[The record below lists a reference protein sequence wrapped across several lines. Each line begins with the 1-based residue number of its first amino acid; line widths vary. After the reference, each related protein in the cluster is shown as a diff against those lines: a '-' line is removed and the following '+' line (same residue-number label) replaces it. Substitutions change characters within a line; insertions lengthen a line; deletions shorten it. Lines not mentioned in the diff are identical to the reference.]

1 MQLPDLGTGG
11 LNTLSPCV
19 VSDCACR
26 IGVECA
32 QQEGTRYGH
41 GCVSDVYAD
50 AVSGELVIT
59 FVQPI
64 YSNTGIRGVLG
75 VDVSLSSA
83 FVGGMLPS
91 EDSQFSLVE
100 NLGSDNTSDTMCD
113 NQCFQVKS

>member
-11 LNTLSPCV
+11 LNTLSLCV

-26 IGVECA
+26 VGVECGQRA
-32 QQEGTRYGH
+32 GTRYGH
-41 GCVSDVYAD
+41 GCVSDVYND

-64 YSNTGIRGVLG
+64 YSTTGIRGVVG
-75 VDVSLSSA
+75 VDVSLSSS
-83 FVGGMLPS
+83 FVASMLPS
-91 EDSQFSLVE
+91 ADSQFSLVE

-113 NQCFQVKS
+113 NQCSR